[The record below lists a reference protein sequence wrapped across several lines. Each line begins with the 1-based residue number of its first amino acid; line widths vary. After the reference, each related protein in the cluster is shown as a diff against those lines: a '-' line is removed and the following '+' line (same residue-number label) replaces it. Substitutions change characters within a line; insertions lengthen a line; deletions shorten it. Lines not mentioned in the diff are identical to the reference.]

1 MKEGARQLRELI
13 DRGDLVVAPGVFNG
27 LSAKLVEKQGFN
39 AMYLGGGLGVAG
51 AMYGIAD
58 VGIIT
63 LTEMIFAAKQI
74 VRSSN
79 LPLIV
84 DADTGYGNALNVY
97 RTVQEFEDAGVAG
110 IHIEDQTTPKHCGYY
125 SNVEV
130 IQTEEMCMKVRA
142 AVDAKTNKD
151 FLIIARTDAL
161 TTHGI
166 NEAIYRC
173 MKFYECGADMVFVN
187 GIKNESEVEKVV
199 KELREIPKLYNVS
212 ASGKTPDY
220 DFSEFKDLGFKV
232 VIYPGHLIETAAKSM
247 IELLAHMKTNKTA
260 KGFENRMI
268 SFEEFTEIVGLPKF
282 NALQNKYKP

>member
-1 MKEGARQLRELI
+1 
-13 DRGDLVVAPGVFNG
+13 
-27 LSAKLVEKQGFN
+27 
-39 AMYLGGGLGVAG
+39 
-51 AMYGIAD
+51 
-58 VGIIT
+58 
-63 LTEMIFAAKQI
+63 
-74 VRSSN
+74 
-79 LPLIV
+79 
-84 DADTGYGNALNVY
+84 
-97 RTVQEFEDAGVAG
+97 
-110 IHIEDQTTPKHCGYY
+110 
-125 SNVEV
+125 
-130 IQTEEMCMKVRA
+130 
-142 AVDAKTNKD
+142 
-151 FLIIARTDAL
+151 LIIARTDAL

-220 DFSEFKDLGFKV
+220 NFSEFKDLGFKV